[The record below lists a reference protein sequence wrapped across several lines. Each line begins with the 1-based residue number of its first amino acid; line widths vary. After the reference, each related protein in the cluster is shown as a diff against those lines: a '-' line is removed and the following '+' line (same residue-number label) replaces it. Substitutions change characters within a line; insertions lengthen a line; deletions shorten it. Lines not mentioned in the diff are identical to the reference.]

1 MHLTGERPG
10 MIVASYEVMRTRSI
24 HKGILFFIL
33 FILMAGTAWGA
44 VAPSEEEQALL
55 DRINTAR
62 QAPFAAAA
70 AIGIDPQ
77 QLAAARPE
85 LLELPE
91 EGMSQ
96 LTWASLLS
104 DAAKAHNEDML
115 ARGYVDRVNPEG
127 LTAGD
132 RAAAAGYWA
141 VSVGESIGLVGFAN
155 FLAPDAAVSI
165 LFENML
171 REELLNP
178 SDEKW
183 NLLNPGF
190 SEAGIAVGTGVLE
203 YGGYLFNVYIA
214 VCDFGEPCRAGS
226 EEELFL
232 ALVNQARSNPE
243 GFLLSVGLSADRLMP
258 DLQEGLDAFYAGMP
272 PLFPVKTLFRA
283 ARAHAVDM
291 LSAGYFAADS
301 LDGRTP
307 MDRILEAGY
316 GEAVESG
323 ETRGL
328 LALCGD
334 RVPAEQVK
342 AFFQRSAIV
351 ELTRTAPEDRLIFNP
366 FLREAGV
373 GFAEGNSESLGGI
386 CGDHVG
392 LLVAEYGTRIAVESG
407 IVGVVFSDLDGN
419 GLLDPGEALS
429 GVEVTI
435 SSGSAVSRVLLTG
448 EGGGFHIVL
457 PGGPHEVSAAGTDP
471 AESVERTVPGNGES
485 IFIPL
490 SVTVPADEIAAEEDG

>member
-1 MHLTGERPG
+1 MK
-10 MIVASYEVMRTRSI
+10 TRSI
-24 HKGILFFIL
+24 HRGILLFIL

-55 DRINTAR
+55 DRINAAR
-62 QAPFAAAA
+62 RDPFAAAV
-70 AIGIDPQ
+70 AIGVDPQ

-85 LLELPE
+85 LLNLPE

-96 LTWASLLS
+96 LAWKPLLS
-104 DAAKAHNEDML
+104 ETAKAHNEDML
-115 ARGYVDRVNPEG
+115 ARGFVDRVNPEG

-141 VSVGESIGLVGFAN
+141 VSVGESIGVVGFAN

-171 REELLNP
+171 REEILNP
-178 SDEKW
+178 SDERW
-183 NLLNPGF
+183 NLLNPRY
-190 SEAGIAVGTGVLE
+190 SEAGVAVGTGVLE

-214 VCDFGEPCRAGS
+214 VCDFGEPYRIGS

-243 GFLLSVGLSADRLMP
+243 GFLLSAGISADRLMP
-258 DLQEGLDAFYAGMP
+258 DIREGLNAFFAGMP
-272 PLFPVKTLFRA
+272 PLFPVRALFQA
-283 ARAHAVDM
+283 ARAHAEDM
-291 LSAGYFAADS
+291 LTAGYFAAES
-301 LDGRTP
+301 LDGRTAA
-307 MDRILEAGY
+307 DRILEAGY
-316 GEAVESG
+316 EDALESG

-334 RVPAEQVK
+334 RNPAEQVE
-342 AFFQRSAIV
+342 AFFRRSAII

-366 FLREAGV
+366 SLREAGV
-373 GFAEGNSESLGGI
+373 GFAEGDSESLGGI

-392 LLVAEYGTRIAVESG
+392 LLVAEYGTRIAIESG
-407 IVGVVFSDLDGN
+407 IVGVVFSDLNGN
-419 GLLDPGEALS
+419 GLLDPGEGLS
-429 GVEVTI
+429 GIELSV
-435 SSGSAVSRVLLTG
+435 SGSAVSDVLLTG

-457 PGGPHEVSAAGTDP
+457 PEGPYEITTAGTDP
-471 AESVERTVPGNGES
+471 VETVEITVPGTGES
-485 IFIPL
+485 VFVPL
-490 SVTVPADEIAAEEDG
+490 SVTVPAEEVAAEEAG